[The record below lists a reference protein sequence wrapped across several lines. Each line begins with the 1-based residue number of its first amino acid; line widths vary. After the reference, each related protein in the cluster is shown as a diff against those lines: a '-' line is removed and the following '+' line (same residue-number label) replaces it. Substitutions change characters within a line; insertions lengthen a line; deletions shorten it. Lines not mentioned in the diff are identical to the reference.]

1 MKRKIPIGIQDY
13 RKLRTENYFIVDK
26 TLMIADFLQR
36 GSEVTLITRPR
47 RFGKTLNMSMLAEF
61 FDITKDS
68 KSLFEGLAIMDT
80 PYAKEMNQYPVIFL
94 SFANCKGNLDNVKK
108 LLFSL
113 FRQLYA
119 KSICY
124 LDSDAIIDDT
134 KARYLET
141 YTAICEGKN
150 FLYLNEALILL
161 CEVLYTYYGKRVML
175 FLDEYDTPFIEAHV
189 HDYYDEIHDVL
200 ASLLR
205 ISLKGNDYLQYG
217 MLTGIQRVAKE
228 NVFSDLNNLVVC
240 SVKDKEYDSY
250 FGFTKEETKKLL
262 EEYNLSYSE
271 DVKQMYDG
279 YHIGDKEIYNPWSI
293 INYASTSELR
303 AFWINTSA
311 NTMIKKAMNQCEQAF
326 KEEFELL
333 IQQGFIETEVLLET
347 SFFEQSQTSSL
358 WGLFV
363 NAGYLTIDEVISI
376 EDNWYKIRIPNK
388 EVRNEFRSLTA
399 NYLKIEDVRMT
410 GMMMALK
417 RKDVN
422 AFFQIYQ
429 DVILQLPSYHDLRN
443 ENSYHL
449 MMLGMCAWLSNEYS
463 ILSNRENGEG
473 RADIILKKKKNNL
486 PNIILEFK
494 FIKKD
499 DVKSDDLEKLAQEG
513 LDQIKE
519 RKYAIDLQETTICI
533 GLAHQGKLAAMKY
546 KEINFE

>member
-141 YTAICEGKN
+141 YAAICEGKN

>member
-141 YTAICEGKN
+141 YAAICEGKN

-410 GMMMALK
+410 AMMMALK

-429 DVILQLPSYHDLRN
+429 DVILQLPSYHDLRK

-513 LDQIKE
+513 LVQIKE

>member
-141 YTAICEGKN
+141 YAAICEGKN

-410 GMMMALK
+410 AMMMALK